1 MNIGFVVIGRN
12 EGDRLRRC
20 LESVCKPTFPTV
32 YVDSGSTDNSVAIA
46 RSFNVDVVELDL
58 THPFSAARARN
69 EGFSRLLD
77 HYPAIGFVQFVD
89 GDCEVIADWL
99 PTAVAALEERPE
111 LAIVA
116 GNLHERFPE
125 ASIYNRLGD
134 LEWNIAGVGEV
145 DAVGGIFMIRREAF
159 ESVGGFDLTVAA
171 GEEPELC
178 QRLSWRGWRILR
190 LDRRMVL
197 HDLAMTHF
205 GQWWTRQVR
214 TGYGGLDV
222 ANRFGLRVFKHITY
236 RARFWSAWPL
246 VAIAASLIT
255 GLVMGLMPGVIA
267 ALLVLSIWPA
277 QFIRIALRTW
287 RKGQPVKIAFAYA
300 WYTMLSFWPQMIGQL
315 KYWIDQRMR
324 RSIRLIEYKLPS
336 QGLDEKNSRHEDST
350 GPISR

>member
-1 MNIGFVVIGRN
+1 MNVGIVVIGRN
-12 EGDRLRRC
+12 EGERLRNC
-20 LESVCKPTFPTV
+20 LESVCKLAWPIV

-77 HYPAIGFVQFVD
+77 HYPTIRFVQFID

-99 PTAVAALEERPE
+99 PTAVAALEGRPE

-116 GNLHERFPE
+116 GNLHERSPE

-134 LEWNIAGVGEV
+134 LEWNFAGAGEV

-178 QRLSWRGWRILR
+178 QRLSWRGWRFLR
-190 LDRRMVL
+190 LYQRMAL

-205 GQWWTRQVR
+205 GQWWKRQVR

-222 ANRFGLRVFKHITY
+222 ANRFGLPWFKRITY

-246 VAIAASLIT
+246 FAIAASLVT

-267 ALLVLSIWPA
+267 ALLAVGIWPA
-277 QFIRIALRTW
+277 QLCRIALRTW
-287 RKGQPVKIAFAYA
+287 RNGHPFAVAAAYA
-300 WYTMLSFWPQMIGQL
+300 FFSMISFWPQMVGQL
-315 KYWIDQRMR
+315 LYWSD
-324 RSIRLIEYKLPS
+324 RLTKRPFRLFEHKANCGS
-336 QGLDEKNSRHEDST
+336 GK
-350 GPISR
+350 